1 MVYAV
6 HLNFYDRSQPVGC
19 RKDEIME
26 NTTTK
31 SEYLINIGV
40 IGMGNCGGQMAD
52 KACGEL
58 GIDAIAINA
67 STKDLGMLQ
76 SDEIMAITIGDGKGT
91 GKNRE
96 TAAEFLLNQITMLH
110 DNAIEQFIEQHD
122 AIFIVSS
129 MGGGFGSGSSLVLAD
144 VLSKMTDGG
153 KVIIPVGVMPFESE
167 GYTAQDHAVDWM
179 REVVY
184 EMEMPYIIYDN
195 SKFLATK
202 GVEASQRLV
211 NEEFVMNLRAIRG
224 DFAFNTTSGGIDN
237 RDMLTAISVPG
248 RIVTATTFFSD
259 PSQLIDESITK
270 TMEKYI
276 RESSAHAALADDK
289 AIKVSAYMFGLNSD
303 FKPYTTNLKTEAQ
316 EIFGAH
322 INDYDNFSFNH
333 DDDGVN
339 VVSIILSG
347 LSVPALRVNKLIGLR
362 DQLETEIAKKEEEQN
377 TNRAKSKLAAS
388 SSKGKL
394 KINAKKFAS
403 ENVGTPKKNTS
414 DFLADY
420 MAKRTGQ

>member
-259 PSQLIDESITK
+259 PS
-270 TMEKYI
+270 
-276 RESSAHAALADDK
+276 
-289 AIKVSAYMFGLNSD
+289 
-303 FKPYTTNLKTEAQ
+303 
-316 EIFGAH
+316 
-322 INDYDNFSFNH
+322 
-333 DDDGVN
+333 
-339 VVSIILSG
+339 
-347 LSVPALRVNKLIGLR
+347 
-362 DQLETEIAKKEEEQN
+362 
-377 TNRAKSKLAAS
+377 
-388 SSKGKL
+388 
-394 KINAKKFAS
+394 
-403 ENVGTPKKNTS
+403 
-414 DFLADY
+414 
-420 MAKRTGQ
+420 